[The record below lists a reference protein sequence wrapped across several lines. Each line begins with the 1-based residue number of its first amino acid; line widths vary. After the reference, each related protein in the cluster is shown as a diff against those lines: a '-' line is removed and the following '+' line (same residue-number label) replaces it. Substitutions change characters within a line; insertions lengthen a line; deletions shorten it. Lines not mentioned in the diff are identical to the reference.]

1 MELEKYETETPSNK
15 VLGKKI
21 MISPIEP
28 GTQPLTF
35 SFVPIIGTL
44 PTQVQVGKDST
55 FIPKIVK
62 TLVSCRKEEMTHKPE
77 QYPEHVSEKSIVGE
91 DEGSL
96 DPFCPTSTIKHIF
109 PGKEVS
115 SSNFEDMMQN
125 DLFIAEFVLVMDSD
139 EGEDDIMKKTDEI
152 LSFDE
157 EGYES
162 SGTQVSAT
170 PEPKGNLAEV
180 NVNEICVPEAQHS
193 DFLNYIDCPEKELQ
207 PYSTVPTAVPI
218 NFKPQDMNLI
228 CSTNRSVKHSRKP
241 ICYVS
246 EKHENFT
253 YFQNTTTCFA
263 PANTQEE
270 QTSER
275 SSQTSKSLNMQS
287 TNAPSSIINTQLTA
301 SPARVSGITQSSH
314 FLNDTE
320 NQNPYAPASPVDTCA
335 RSNALSPLPVRIITH
350 SLCRSPS
357 PLQSPFYGSS
367 STICSTNDPC
377 SPMSPTSRSEIG
389 SPVSSRLSFLT
400 SLLKS
405 GKSRPFSPNFYQ
417 FNLACKPDLPIS
429 SLLQKTTLASTI
441 PRKSFSCFNLDNP
454 EESKMAQFQK
464 QAKYESKMLPSVSES
479 NILHADPLLKKRP
492 NSTLSPD
499 SIHFKT
505 SANLLATQQTVV
517 SPSLLLQHKIST
529 HPYSTRESI
538 SPLNVKPP
546 LKKDTHKPLKKY
558 SVLGKSRKVSLFPS
572 AISPNWSH
580 SRSYPS
586 NQRQNIS
593 SNSKKYTVPT
603 DHFGSTTYTLREP
616 SVQNHFENIS
626 WGSSPSLSIIDQ
638 HPFSRPDSKPLQM
651 LFNKDIHSILKNS
664 TSLYTNNRSHSN
676 SLSLEELPRTYEPKC
691 TSPDNIQLTPRSRL
705 SRSSE
710 LSSTQSLSQCSD
722 PDNKKSYK
730 IKSSYKAF
738 AAIPTNTL
746 LMDQKATDEP
756 EINEANTTLEEKME
770 THSEVYSPAQ
780 LRQETE
786 DICAAID
793 KVLHDPLPMQGNS
806 PSRSSI
812 MKLDSKTGKASIQPT
827 MAAKANS
834 QPTKPGMIRRLP
846 LKVNLTKKKEDNSN
860 RFKYFATSSSRR
872 ETDYVVSSVL
882 GSCEPNQPCHGN
894 KKMDT
899 KMDNEKDLE
908 QQHNVFK

>member
-21 MISPIEP
+21 MISPVEP

-96 DPFCPTSTIKHIF
+96 DPFCPTSTIEHIF

-152 LSFDE
+152 LSFEE

-207 PYSTVPTAVPI
+207 
-218 NFKPQDMNLI
+218 
-228 CSTNRSVKHSRKP
+228 
-241 ICYVS
+241 
-246 EKHENFT
+246 
-253 YFQNTTTCFA
+253 
-263 PANTQEE
+263 
-270 QTSER
+270 
-275 SSQTSKSLNMQS
+275 
-287 TNAPSSIINTQLTA
+287 
-301 SPARVSGITQSSH
+301 
-314 FLNDTE
+314 
-320 NQNPYAPASPVDTCA
+320 
-335 RSNALSPLPVRIITH
+335 
-350 SLCRSPS
+350 
-357 PLQSPFYGSS
+357 
-367 STICSTNDPC
+367 
-377 SPMSPTSRSEIG
+377 
-389 SPVSSRLSFLT
+389 
-400 SLLKS
+400 
-405 GKSRPFSPNFYQ
+405 
-417 FNLACKPDLPIS
+417 
-429 SLLQKTTLASTI
+429 
-441 PRKSFSCFNLDNP
+441 
-454 EESKMAQFQK
+454 
-464 QAKYESKMLPSVSES
+464 
-479 NILHADPLLKKRP
+479 
-492 NSTLSPD
+492 
-499 SIHFKT
+499 
-505 SANLLATQQTVV
+505 
-517 SPSLLLQHKIST
+517 
-529 HPYSTRESI
+529 
-538 SPLNVKPP
+538 
-546 LKKDTHKPLKKY
+546 
-558 SVLGKSRKVSLFPS
+558 
-572 AISPNWSH
+572 
-580 SRSYPS
+580 
-586 NQRQNIS
+586 
-593 SNSKKYTVPT
+593 
-603 DHFGSTTYTLREP
+603 
-616 SVQNHFENIS
+616 
-626 WGSSPSLSIIDQ
+626 
-638 HPFSRPDSKPLQM
+638 
-651 LFNKDIHSILKNS
+651 
-664 TSLYTNNRSHSN
+664 
-676 SLSLEELPRTYEPKC
+676 
-691 TSPDNIQLTPRSRL
+691 
-705 SRSSE
+705 
-710 LSSTQSLSQCSD
+710 
-722 PDNKKSYK
+722 SYK

-812 MKLDSKTGKASIQPT
+812 MKLDSKTGKMPKPLPKSAGRETKYASIQPT